1 MVRIFLLLSIAVFP
15 FALSAQMD
23 TLSLSMQE
31 VITLS
36 RSESPNALLAETR
49 YQNAYWNF
57 QSYKADLRPQIDLLG
72 TLPDLNRTIDVITLP
87 DGTDAFLNRSLM
99 RTNAR
104 ISLSQNIGL
113 TGGRISAGTG
123 LQRIDIFSPTAASS
137 YLSDVFSISLDQP
150 IFQFNPLK
158 WQKRLEPL
166 RYQEAI
172 QQYSEDFA
180 ELELQTVQLFFDCY
194 LAQLEMKAA
203 EQERAAADSLYA
215 LAQGR
220 FDVGRIAET
229 ELLQIELRVKRADA
243 RIAAATVDLQRST
256 EALRD
261 FIGID
266 RQVFFDLRTPEELP
280 QFMVNLEN
288 ALEFAFK
295 NRTEATSFLR
305 RVEEAKRELDRAE
318 KSAGFNMNINAN
330 FGLSNTGPQLND
342 VYANLLDQERLAVSF
357 QLPLADWG
365 KAESRREIARSN
377 LELVQ
382 RNVDLDRV
390 SFERQI
396 TLRVQQ
402 FELIRDQVALAR
414 RAYEVAQK
422 TFTITQQRYYIG
434 KIGIV
439 DLNLANNEQESARQS
454 YVNALA
460 NFWSAYYE
468 LRLLTLYDFVND
480 RPLIKNPE

>member
-1 MVRIFLLLSIAVFP
+1 
-15 FALSAQMD
+15 
-23 TLSLSMQE
+23 
-31 VITLS
+31 
-36 RSESPNALLAETR
+36 
-49 YQNAYWNF
+49 
-57 QSYKADLRPQIDLLG
+57 
-72 TLPDLNRTIDVITLP
+72 
-87 DGTDAFLNRSLM
+87 
-99 RTNAR
+99 
-104 ISLSQNIGL
+104 
-113 TGGRISAGTG
+113 
-123 LQRIDIFSPTAASS
+123 
-137 YLSDVFSISLDQP
+137 
-150 IFQFNPLK
+150 
-158 WQKRLEPL
+158 
-166 RYQEAI
+166 
-172 QQYSEDFA
+172 
-180 ELELQTVQLFFDCY
+180 LFV
-194 LAQLEMKAA
+194 
-203 EQERAAADSLYA
+203 

-220 FDVGRIAET
+220 YEVGRIAET

-243 RIAAATVDLQRST
+243 RIAAATVDLQRTT

-266 RQVFFDLRTPEELP
+266 RQVFFDLRTPEQLP
-280 QFMVNLEN
+280 QFIVNLDN
-288 ALEFAFK
+288 ALEFAFR

-318 KSAGFNMNINAN
+318 RSAGFNMNINAN
-330 FGLSNTGPQLND
+330 FGLSNTGPQLDD

-357 QLPLADWG
+357 QMPLADWG
-365 KAESRREIARSN
+365 KAGSRREIARSN

-402 FELIRDQVALAR
+402 FELIRNQVALAK

-439 DLNLANNEQESARQS
+439 DLNLANNEQENARQS